1 MTNTFAVA
9 RSYLLPY
16 AQTWNFSVQEE
27 FKGVVVEANYL
38 GTKGTRLDVLRLP
51 NRAAPGSPLTAEERR
66 QIGNAVGFTYD
77 SSEGNS
83 IFHAIQLRVVR
94 RLRRGVST
102 NVFYTFSKSIDNASS
117 IGGTGNVVA
126 QDDRNL
132 AAERGLSIFDQRHQL
147 TWTSMLNSPF
157 GERSMFLKSNTL
169 GSRILRSWNL
179 STSVTARSGR
189 PFTARVLGNCQ
200 RCRRNRFCWKWPRRR
215 NRIGSRCGIGYLQSG
230 RFYRAAFRA
239 LRKCRA
245 EHDYRPGRC
254 SQWIYRWV
262 DRSPCATG
270 SVSSSASVRTT

>member
-1 MTNTFAVA
+1 M
-9 RSYLLPY
+9 LC
-16 AQTWNFSVQEE
+16 
-27 FKGVVVEANYL
+27 
-38 GTKGTRLDVLRLP
+38 
-51 NRAAPGSPLTAEERR
+51 
-66 QIGNAVGFTYD
+66 GFTYD

-102 NVFYTFSKSIDNASS
+102 NVFYTYSKSIDNASS

-189 PFTARVLGNCQ
+189 PFTARVLGNVSDAGGT
-200 RCRRNRFCWKWPRRR
+200 
-215 NRIGSRCGIGYLQSG
+215 GSVGSGRADATGLAVDAGSGIFNPAAFTVPPSG
-230 RFYRAAFRA
+230 RFGNAGRNTITGPGLFTVDLSLGRSFTLSDRRRLEFR
-239 LRKCRA
+239 
-245 EHDYRPGRC
+245 
-254 SQWIYRWV
+254 
-262 DRSPCATG
+262 
-270 SVSSSASVRTT
+270 VSSENIANHVNYAAIATVVNALNYGLPTSTAQMRQVTAQVRLRF